1 MTNAEKQ
8 IYEYQKNKEKDRHS
22 IAKWIYYDCDTPIEE
37 IVYLLEKAYPKFID
51 LESEYDA
58 VLDFSKLLKSNEEEN

>member
-1 MTNAEKQ
+1 MTKAEKQ

-58 VLDFSKLLKSNEEEN
+58 VLEFYNSHKLNEEES

>member
-51 LESEYDA
+51 L
-58 VLDFSKLLKSNEEEN
+58 